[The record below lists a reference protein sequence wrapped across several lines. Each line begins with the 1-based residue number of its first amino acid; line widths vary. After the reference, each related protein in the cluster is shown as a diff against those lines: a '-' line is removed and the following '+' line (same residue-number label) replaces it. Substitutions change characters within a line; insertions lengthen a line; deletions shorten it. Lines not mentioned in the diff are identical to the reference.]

1 MSFSFEVSFGSDM
14 TVRGENAGEGMLH
27 GKISLS
33 MNDDENAVAGRI

>member
-1 MSFSFEVSFGSDM
+1 MSFSFEVSFDSDM
-14 TVRGENAGEGMLH
+14 TVRGENAGEGMLY

>member
-1 MSFSFEVSFGSDM
+1 MSFSFEVSFGSDI
-14 TVRGENAGEGMLH
+14 TVRDENAGEGMQY